1 MFWKKSTDDQKS
13 SAIDVTKYEKMI
25 SDFIASLGV
34 DPEQCRHRPRP
45 LWSLYKGSALVYIE
59 IFKADNIDFIEA
71 SSPIMKMPSR
81 NLLVFY
87 RKLLELNF
95 QLLGV
100 KFLMRDES
108 LYLSENRQLKGMD
121 FDELKVMVERVGS
134 FADQWDDPLIEEFKT
149 RV

>member
-1 MFWKKSTDDQKS
+1 MFWKKNTEDQKGMVNL
-13 SAIDVTKYEKMI
+13 AVYEKMI
-25 SDFIASLGV
+25 NEFISSLGI
-34 DPEQCRHRPRP
+34 DPEQCRRRPRP

-59 IFKADNIDFIEA
+59 LFKADNIDFIEA
-71 SSPIMKMPSR
+71 SCPIMKLPSR

-100 KFLMRDES
+100 KFLIRDEWV
-108 LYLSENRQLKGMD
+108 YLSENRQVLGME
-121 FDELKVMVERVGS
+121 FAELKAMVERVGS